1 MRSRT
6 SLLAELV
13 EQPVAQAATVEEL
26 RAYPWDCDEH
36 LYIVTKAHIRNI
48 LSSFYAGLIDATQVR
63 DWANRIE
70 GRDDIGYE
78 SGGEGVVN
86 EAIFWLANPYIN
98 YPIDENIGQRI
109 EALFESQ

>member
-6 SLLAELV
+6 SLLSELV
-13 EQPVAQAATVEEL
+13 EQPIAEDTTVEAL
-26 RAYPWDCDEH
+26 RTYGWDCDER
-36 LYIVTKAHIRNI
+36 LVIVTKAHIRNV
-48 LSSFYAGLIDATQVR
+48 LSSFYAGTIDSAQVR

-78 SGGEGVVN
+78 AGGEGVVN

-98 YPIDENIGQRI
+98 YPIDEHIGQRI